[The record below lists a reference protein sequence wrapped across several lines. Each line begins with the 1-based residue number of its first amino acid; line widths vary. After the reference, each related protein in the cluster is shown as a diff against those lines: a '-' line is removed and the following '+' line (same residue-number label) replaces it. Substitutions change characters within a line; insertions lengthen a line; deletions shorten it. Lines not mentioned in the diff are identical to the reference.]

1 MLQAKAFG
9 KWQYNVQ
16 IEDVT
21 FVFLFSHE
29 EMDVGCQW
37 AEFLK
42 AGS

>member
-1 MLQAKAFG
+1 MLQVKAFC

-21 FVFLFSHE
+21 FVLLFKHE
-29 EMDVGCQW
+29 EMDVGRQW
-37 AEFLK
+37 VEFLK